1 MCVCVCVCIHT
12 YIHTYMHACIY
23 VSVYTHRHT
32 HTHTHTHI
40 YINAALTLDNQ
51 KAPAQDAITALHIC
65 PRITSAMYNGCLTSA
80 VFPKRCK
87 RAKLLPIVK
96 PRKAEKNTCRNFP
109 QYVF

>member
-32 HTHTHTHI
+32 HTHTHT

-65 PRITSAMYNGCLTSA
+65 PRITSAMYKRCLTSA
-80 VFPKRCK
+80 VFPKRFK